1 MAEAV
6 APEAATGG
14 LSLEFADPSRGQGR
28 LTFPVSVA
36 GLSSGGVVLK
46 IEDSSGKLDL
56 LNLKGREVKIC
67 LPGWPE
73 ENLGRIRGR
82 VLWTRPEGDR
92 GEYSLGLELADPDFR
107 VRKALEDRLE
117 AYPRDLKELWDQWD
131 RVHARRLL
139 PTADQAVYLVGIA
152 AMAGGMGL
160 YIIGPESLKL
170 FGSIMAIYGCLMMA
184 AKSVWTLWQERT
196 IPEE

>member
-1 MAEAV
+1 MSEAV
-6 APEAATGG
+6 APATGG
-14 LSLEFADPSRGQGR
+14 LSLEFAGQSRGQGN
-28 LTFPVSVA
+28 LAFPVSVT

-46 IEDSSGKLDL
+46 VEDSSGKL
-56 LNLKGREVKIC
+56 NLVDFKGREAKIC
-67 LPGWPE
+67 LPGWSE

-82 VLWTRPEGDR
+82 VLWTRPEQGR
-92 GEYSLGLELADPDFR
+92 GEYSLGLELAEPDFK

-131 RVHARRLL
+131 RVHARRFL
-139 PTADQAVYLVGIA
+139 PSTDQAVYLVGIA
-152 AMAGGMGL
+152 AMAGGMSL
-160 YIIGPESLKL
+160 YIFGPDSLKL